1 MAPPKLGDS
10 RSGLLL
16 LINSVARTGR
26 SALARFY
33 HLPIF
38 TANLMPFDHL
48 HATVSALKNGLTS
61 LPLGS
66 AMDNTET
73 WQQQFLQSGQPG
85 LQDIAREIGNLQSL
99 LSNGALSARAIGNSL
114 SMLGDQTSE
123 ASAQASA
130 DLKKPLL
137 ELADLLR
144 RHGGDLLAHADKS
157 QK

>member
-1 MAPPKLGDS
+1 
-10 RSGLLL
+10 
-16 LINSVARTGR
+16 
-26 SALARFY
+26 
-33 HLPIF
+33 
-38 TANLMPFDHL
+38 MPSDHL
-48 HATVSALKNGLTS
+48 LATISALKNGLTS

-99 LSNGALSARAIGNSL
+99 LTSGALSARAIGSSL
-114 SMLGDQTSE
+114 TILGDQTS
-123 ASAQASA
+123 QASTEAPA

-144 RHGGDLLAHADKS
+144 RHGSDLLAHADKS
-157 QK
+157 QR

>member
-1 MAPPKLGDS
+1 
-10 RSGLLL
+10 
-16 LINSVARTGR
+16 
-26 SALARFY
+26 
-33 HLPIF
+33 
-38 TANLMPFDHL
+38 MPSDHL
-48 HATVSALKNGLTS
+48 LATVSALKNGLTS

-99 LSNGALSARAIGNSL
+99 LSGGALSARAIGNL
-114 SMLGDQTSE
+114 LTMLGNQTSE

-130 DLKKPLL
+130 DLQKPLV

-144 RHGGDLLAHADKS
+144 RHGSDLLAHAEKAA
-157 QK
+157 K